1 MEGKRDVIEGVAEDA
16 KQGAVVVR
24 DAGAVF
30 VAGLDGWPRE
40 LRGRHVRVTGRLRTV
55 EGADEPLEVG
65 GLHRA
70 GSIGD
75 RRVIE
80 DATWEALER

>member
-40 LRGRHVRVTGRLRTV
+40 LRGRRVRVTGHLRTIA
-55 EGADEPLEVG
+55 GADEPLEID

-70 GSIGD
+70 GSLGD